1 MLADLLPALRIDLDM
16 HDLLFRVNRRRRSR
30 AMEGLELNRLATWSV
45 ASILEVRVEVP
56 NPESLESTVTRNVCR
71 LELDINTAPESKRRI
86 DDLAGMLAEL
96 VDLGNE
102 IAAKGDLA

>member
-1 MLADLLPALRIDLDM
+1 
-16 HDLLFRVNRRRRSR
+16 
-30 AMEGLELNRLATWSV
+30 MEGLELNRLATWSV